1 MRPFGMLCVFVSFCL
16 IALFPSHV
24 LAARSMTIISDK
36 TSLFGDEEM
45 TITAS
50 ASGFVPGEMIYIKGA
65 FYQEGST
72 NYFGYTKN
80 GNSWIKN
87 GDTSSAQRSIN
98 IASWDGTLSMKS
110 DFTDSG
116 FKGEG
121 EYKAKVGFYYTTSG
135 GNLSSVNWSD
145 NTVMIVLNEP
155 DPTPTSTPTA
165 TPTPQPTATSTP
177 TPIPTSTKTP
187 TPTPTTK
194 PTVTHTP
201 TALSIPTKT
210 PTPTG
215 NPTLT
220 SIPLKS
226 PLVGVSSPAEK
237 TEDQPAAGE
246 PLVLGERVEAKMST
260 PSAYTTNNSWKPM
273 VTSMLLVAIGF
284 AILTGVYTW
293 KIVREKVM
301 KDEEE
306 ERSGILI
313 E

>member
-1 MRPFGMLCVFVSFCL
+1 
-16 IALFPSHV
+16 
-24 LAARSMTIISDK
+24 MTIISDK

-65 FYQEGST
+65 FIRKGQQIISDT
-72 NYFGYTKN
+72 QKWKFLD
-80 GNSWIKN
+80 KN
-87 GDTSSAQRSIN
+87 GDTSPAQRSIN

-145 NTVMIVLNEP
+145 NTVLIVLNEP

-194 PTVTHTP
+194 PTVTPTP

-246 PLVLGERVEAKMST
+246 PLVLGERVEAKCQRQRI
-260 PSAYTTNNSWKPM
+260 YHQ
-273 VTSMLLVAIGF
+273 
-284 AILTGVYTW
+284 
-293 KIVREKVM
+293 
-301 KDEEE
+301 
-306 ERSGILI
+306 
-313 E
+313 

>member
-1 MRPFGMLCVFVSFCL
+1 MRLFIIGVFISLCFFV
-16 IALFPSHV
+16 AFPSHV
-24 LAARSMTIISDK
+24 LAARSIMITSDK

-50 ASGFVPGEMIYIKGA
+50 VSGFTPGETIYIKGA
-65 FYQEGST
+65 FYQEGLT

-80 GNSWIKN
+80 GDSWIKT
-87 GDTSSAQRSIN
+87 GDSSTSQRST
-98 IASWDGTLSMKS
+98 AVDSWDGTLSVKS
-110 DFTDSG
+110 DFADSG
-116 FKGEG
+116 YKGEG

-135 GNLSSVNWSD
+135 GNLSSVNWAN
-145 NTVMIVLNEP
+145 NTVTVSLNEP
-155 DPTPTSTPTA
+155 DPTPTSTPTP
-165 TPTPQPTATSTP
+165 TPTPQPTATLIP

-187 TPTPTTK
+187 TPTPTSK
-194 PTVTHTP
+194 PTVTPTP

-220 SIPLKS
+220 SLSLKS
-226 PLVGVSSPAEK
+226 SLVVVPSPVEK
-237 TEDQPAAGE
+237 AEDQPAVGE
-246 PLVLGERVEAKMST
+246 PFVLGERVEAKMST

-273 VTSMLLVAIGF
+273 VTSMILVAIGF

-293 KIVREKVM
+293 KIAREKVM

-306 ERSGILI
+306 DRSDILI